1 MIFFCWL
8 WWSLLYNMSYCFYKM
23 KSKCLLTKYFFR
35 FMQTPYTIVISVRRI
50 LFLTYTRTYNDY
62 RKSPMQITA
71 TSDSFFFIIYI
82 VLRICVT
89 WWYFWCTSASNK
101 SFKNH
106 WRYLYVKHAWLFH
119 VVFLLFL
126 KTAVKSHSSGIYFK
140 Y

>member
-1 MIFFCWL
+1 
-8 WWSLLYNMSYCFYKM
+8 MSYCFYKM

-71 TSDSFFFIIYI
+71 TSDSFFLLYTSFYVYVLPDDIFDVPLHRIKVLKIIEDICMSSMHGFFMSYFI
-82 VLRICVT
+82 
-89 WWYFWCTSASNK
+89 
-101 SFKNH
+101 
-106 WRYLYVKHAWLFH
+106 
-119 VVFLLFL
+119 VFLLFL